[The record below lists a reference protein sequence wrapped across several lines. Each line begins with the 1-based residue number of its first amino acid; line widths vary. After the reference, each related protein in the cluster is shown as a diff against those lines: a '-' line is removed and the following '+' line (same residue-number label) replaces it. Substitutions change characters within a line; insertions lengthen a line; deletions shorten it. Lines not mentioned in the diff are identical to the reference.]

1 MAVTR
6 HAPHRAPGPW
16 VITGAASGFGL
27 EFARRLSHEG
37 RTLALWDR
45 DEAGLARAV
54 ASLGPLAAERVTTH
68 AVDVR
73 DADSVRSAAR
83 ETVARVGAVRGLV
96 HCAGVLRVG
105 PIERASDEDLRTM
118 IEVNY
123 LGTAHVVRAL
133 LPSLRDRGST
143 GDGPAVMVLVSS
155 VAGLRGFADLGGYS
169 ASKHAVAGF
178 AQALR
183 DELAAERAPVEVKL
197 LCPPPADTP
206 MVRNLA
212 ERPAVYKLSRMF
224 SAEQV
229 VDEALRALEKPEW
242 RVLVGLDQ
250 RALVALERVA
260 PGVFDLGM
268 RAALRLLR

>member
-1 MAVTR
+1 MKR
-6 HAPHRAPGPW
+6 PPNRAPGPW

-27 EFARRLSHEG
+27 EFARRLSHDG
-37 RTLALWDR
+37 ATLALWDR
-45 DEAGLARAV
+45 DEDGLARAV
-54 ASLGPLAAERVTTH
+54 ASLGPVAAERVSTH

-73 DADSVRSAAR
+73 DADSVRRAAS
-83 ETVARVGAVRGLV
+83 ETRARVGAPAGLV

-105 PIERASDEDLRTM
+105 PIERASDDDLRAM
-118 IEVNY
+118 VEVNY

-133 LPSLRDRGST
+133 LPSLRERGAA
-143 GDGPAVMVLVSS
+143 GGGPSVMVLVSS
-155 VAGLRGFADLGGYS
+155 VAGLRGFADLGGYC

-183 DELAAERAPVEVKL
+183 DELAADGAPVEVKL

-206 MVRNLA
+206 MVRGLA

-224 SAEQV
+224 TAERV
-229 VDEALRALEKPEW
+229 VDEALRALERPEW
-242 RVLVGLDQ
+242 RILVGLDQ